1 MVLSIHA
8 KKAFD
13 KIQHPC
19 MIKKKKTN
27 SPESSTEETY
37 IKIIKATY
45 DKPTV
50 NKITMKS

>member
-19 MIKKKKTN
+19 MIKKKKN

-37 IKIIKATY
+37 IKIIKAIY

-50 NKITMKS
+50 NKIMMKR